1 MAVADV
7 IAVCVGAVAL
17 VVVVLLCF
25 LAVAFLRAEAGSRA
39 SKQTRVPAHGKRGG
53 CRATRAAGAWWNDPP
68 RESSQC
74 DASPLDPPQRQA
86 YRSARD

>member
-39 SKQTRVPAHGKRGG
+39 YAQCRAPAHGKRGG
-53 CRATRAAGAWWNDPP
+53 GQATRAAGAWRNRPP
-68 RESSQC
+68 RESSQR
-74 DASPLDPPQRQA
+74 DAPAGDPPERQA
-86 YRSARD
+86 HTSARD